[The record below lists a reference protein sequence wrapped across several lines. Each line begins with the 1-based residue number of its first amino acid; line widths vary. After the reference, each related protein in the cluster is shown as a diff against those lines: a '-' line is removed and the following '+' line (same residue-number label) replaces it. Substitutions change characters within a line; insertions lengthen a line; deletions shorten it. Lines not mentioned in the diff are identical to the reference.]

1 MMMMIMIMNMC
12 DTHMDRGVAKTLSLP
27 FPKKSRAEPGG
38 GKNKKVRYAWHI
50 VHTPTGSFNKGLP
63 TYSRRYCTYLVS
75 GDDEWLRK

>member
-1 MMMMIMIMNMC
+1 MMMMMMNMC
-12 DTHMDRGVAKTLSLP
+12 DTHTHGQRCGKDPPP
-27 FPKKSRAEPGG
+27 FPKKKSRAEPGG
-38 GKNKKVRYAWHI
+38 GENKKVRYAWHI